1 MSVLYIVVPLALVI
15 VAGALW
21 AFIWA
26 TRSGQFDD
34 LSTPGVRVLFDD
46 EPPAANSRTNDRSA
60 DVSDNQPSQNYPNPT
75 SADQA

>member
-34 LSTPGVRVLFDD
+34 MSTPGVRVLFD
-46 EPPAANSRTNDRSA
+46 EEAPATGKLPTDRSA
-60 DVSDNQPSQNYPNPT
+60 DVSDNQPNRDSPNET
-75 SADQA
+75 CAKQV